1 MNPAPSSAGDSAGY
15 YLLAFAILSAAVLV
29 LPGVAT
35 SPLGI
40 DEHVSYWIAGSENPG
55 TLMER
60 SLNYAATPPVSSLV
74 QRAFIVV
81 GGKSEFWMRLP
92 SVIGFL
98 CAITFTF
105 LFARDLLGSLP
116 AGLAVQLLVWHP
128 DALDRM
134 RQARPYGISLAFAAA
149 LLWLTG
155 QWARKPDCRR
165 QMLLWTITAIGLIWT
180 HYLNAP
186 LVGLCVLWLCGFHWL
201 KSEGQQS
208 PRWPLWVAVGI
219 VTLATLPLIPSL
231 LRLQEWSAALNFR
244 GAPPPLWKGLGPYW
258 WFTLPVG
265 AAVAWLLSRIL
276 PGQPNAVP
284 LRRHGALLVVLGCLP
299 IVVFAAFP
307 GGSLATL
314 AEPRYRLVYAPA
326 SVVLLAGCLVNHRML
341 AAALLAGVIG
351 IGGAWWSLGEYPWR
365 SVELS
370 VPAAADWTKLTRQ
383 LQQAGRADEPM
394 FVYSGLVESRLVPA
408 LFEDKLF
415 LDYVS
420 SRAGRFIIETPHPR
434 YALPWNWVRHE
445 PLLAFYDAALDETA
459 RNSDGSTATVWL
471 IASVDTDLGRDTVQR
486 FTELAAKHRYR
497 ETERTSTDNA
507 VLVHFERTPD

>member
-1 MNPAPSSAGDSAGY
+1 MNPATPSVGDSWGY
-15 YLLAFAILSAAVLV
+15 GLLAVAILSALLLV
-29 LPGVAT
+29 LPGQAT

-40 DEHVSYWIAGSENPG
+40 DEHVSYWIAGGDNPG
-55 TLMER
+55 TLLER

-74 QRAFIVV
+74 QRAFMAV
-81 GGKSEFWMRLP
+81 GGKSELWIRLP

-98 CAITFTF
+98 IAITFTF
-105 LFARDLLGSLP
+105 LFARDLLGTLP

-128 DALDRM
+128 DVLDRM
-134 RQARPYGISLAFAAA
+134 RQARPYGISLGFAAA

-155 QWARKPDCRR
+155 HWARKPDCRR
-165 QMLLWTITAIGLIWT
+165 QMLLWTTTAIGLIWT
-180 HYLNAP
+180 HYLNLP

-208 PRWPLWVAVGI
+208 PRWLLWVAVVM
-219 VTLATLPLIPSL
+219 VTVFTFPLIPSL

-258 WFTLPVG
+258 WFALPVG
-265 AAVAWLLSRIL
+265 AGVAWLLSRIL
-276 PGQPNAVP
+276 PGPPIAVP
-284 LRRHGALLVVLGCLP
+284 LRRHGILLVLLGCLP

-326 SVVLLAGCLVNHRML
+326 SVVLLAGCLVNPRNL
-341 AAALLAGVIG
+341 AAGLLAGAIG

-383 LQQAGRADEPM
+383 VQQTGHPGEPL

-408 LFEDKLF
+408 LFEDKVF
-415 LDYVS
+415 MDYVAC
-420 SRAGRFIIETPHPR
+420 RAGRFIIETPHPR

-445 PLLAFYDAALDETA
+445 PLIAFYDAALEETGQG
-459 RNSDGSTATVWL
+459 SDALTATVWL
-471 IASVDTDLGRDTVQR
+471 IASVDTDLGRDTIHR
-486 FTELAAKHRYR
+486 FAELASKHRYR
-497 ETERTSTDNA
+497 EAERTMTDNA
-507 VLVHFERTPD
+507 VLVRFERTP